1 MDMTKIDQKKGI
13 CCNIAANDYLIP
25 SFYKYKKDFIWQ
37 LELLTLFTYKE
48 DVGVSQGILKSIGHV
63 LFK

>member
-25 SFYKYKKDFIWQ
+25 KDFIWQ
-37 LELLTLFTYKE
+37 LELLTLFMYKE